1 MPFRAGRL
9 TAAHDVTLA
18 LGGLFAMAAGIGIG
32 RFIYT
37 PILPPMV
44 EALGLSKS
52 SAGLIASANFIGYL
66 IGALFAAYAHLPG
79 SRRTWLLGSLAVST
93 VTTGWMGF
101 TDWVPAFLVLRLAGG
116 VASALILILASAL
129 VLEQL
134 AQSGRTALT
143 GVHFAGVGIGIAVS
157 AGAVAAVQAGG
168 MAWPALWLTGAALS
182 LVATILVWLLIPD
195 PGVKAQQ
202 MADAGGTQTSRGLR
216 MMIGAYG
223 LFGFGYVI
231 TATFIVSIVRAAPA
245 VRPLEPII
253 WIVVGLS
260 AAPSLALW
268 TWLADR
274 IGVQASFGLAAVAEA
289 IGVMASVA
297 WQSTIGIL
305 AAAILLG
312 GTFMGLTAL
321 GLMRARALSAGDP
334 RQAIA
339 KLTGSF
345 GVGQIIGPVFAGMLY
360 DYSGSFALP
369 SYVAAAG
376 LVVAAILAQR

>member
-1 MPFRAGRL
+1 
-9 TAAHDVTLA
+9 
-18 LGGLFAMAAGIGIG
+18 
-32 RFIYT
+32 
-37 PILPPMV
+37 
-44 EALGLSKS
+44 
-52 SAGLIASANFIGYL
+52 
-66 IGALFAAYAHLPG
+66 
-79 SRRTWLLGSLAVST
+79 
-93 VTTGWMGF
+93 
-101 TDWVPAFLVLRLAGG
+101 
-116 VASALILILASAL
+116 
-129 VLEQL
+129 
-134 AQSGRTALT
+134 
-143 GVHFAGVGIGIAVS
+143 
-157 AGAVAAVQAGG
+157 
-168 MAWPALWLTGAALS
+168 
-182 LVATILVWLLIPD
+182 
-195 PGVKAQQ
+195 
-202 MADAGGTQTSRGLR
+202 
-216 MMIGAYG
+216 